1 MPSRALTVLF
11 TDMEGSTEF
20 ASARGDE
27 MGMALLRV
35 HERIAREAA
44 DEHTGRVIKST
55 GDGFLVVFET
65 PRAGVAAALEI
76 SGRLRDYNARNVDT
90 ALRVRM
96 GLNAGPVIEDA
107 GDVFGLVVSTAARVA
122 AKARTGQV
130 LVSESVRSQIPEH
143 EWVFVDR
150 GLFWLKG
157 LREQWRLFEVARG

>member
-55 GDGFLVVFET
+55 GDGFLIVFET
-65 PRAGVAAALEI
+65 PRAGVAAALEM
-76 SGRLRDYNARNVDT
+76 SGRLRDYNERNVDE
-90 ALRVRM
+90 LRVRM
-96 GLNAGPVIEDA
+96 GLNTGPVIEDA
-107 GDVFGLVVSTAARVA
+107 GDVFGLVVSAAARVA

-130 LVSESVRSQIPEH
+130 LVSESVRSQVPED
-143 EWVFVDR
+143 EWVF
-150 GLFWLKG
+150 
-157 LREQWRLFEVARG
+157 